1 MRQLGIY
8 SSQVSGWRKRQLAGL
23 STKRGP
29 KAKETNPLDKVV
41 AAKDRRIRELE
52 NRLKRAELM
61 LEIQKKSPG
70 GLGYLPGEGRRQ
82 RRERLMPL
90 ALELA
95 PGYGSRLVADA
106 MGLSH
111 ATLRRRLGPK
121 RERAPRP
128 SPAKALNEA
137 GEQAILDVLHSE
149 RFVDVAP
156 AEVVATLL
164 DEGRY
169 LGSVRTYYRVLAKH
183 QEVKERRKQLIH
195 PKRRSPGSWPPSP
208 TRFGAGTS
216 PS

>member
-1 MRQLGIY
+1 
-8 SSQVSGWRKRQLAGL
+8 
-23 STKRGP
+23 
-29 KAKETNPLDKVV
+29 
-41 AAKDRRIRELE
+41 
-52 NRLKRAELM
+52 
-61 LEIQKKSPG
+61 
-70 GLGYLPGEGRRQ
+70 
-82 RRERLMPL
+82 MPL

-128 SPAKALNEA
+128 SPAKVLNEA
-137 GEQAILDVLHSE
+137 EEQAILDVLYSE

-183 QEVKERRKQLIH
+183 QEVKERR
-195 PKRRSPGSWPPSP
+195 
-208 TRFGAGTS
+208 
-216 PS
+216 